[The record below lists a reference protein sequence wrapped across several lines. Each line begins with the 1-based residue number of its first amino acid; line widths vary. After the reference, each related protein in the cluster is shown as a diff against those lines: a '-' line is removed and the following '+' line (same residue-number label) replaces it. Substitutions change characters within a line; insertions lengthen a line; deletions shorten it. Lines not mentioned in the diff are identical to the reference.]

1 MPTPHPSFRLHQML
15 LPSGVHLEY
24 AEQGPPGGTPV
35 LMLHGITD
43 SWRSFDPVLPYLPED
58 WHVISLSQ
66 RGHGHS
72 SKPASGYRA
81 RDFAADV
88 AEFLCARKLPPVLL
102 VGHSM
107 GAANAMRLVLDH
119 PQRVRAL
126 VAAGAFARF
135 DDKPELAAFIR
146 EQILP
151 LTDPVPRELAR
162 AFQLDTIAGP
172 VAHGLVDAM
181 VDESLRV
188 PARVWRDA
196 FAALA
201 DDRFGDQLR
210 HITVPTLVAWGD
222 ADRFVPATD
231 THRLLREIPD
241 ARLARFE
248 GVGHALHWEQ
258 PQRFARVLM
267 QFVASLEERPV
278 ALA

>member
-1 MPTPHPSFRLHQML
+1 MPSPHPSFRLHQML
-15 LPSGVHLEY
+15 LPSGIHLEY
-24 AEQGPPGGTPV
+24 AEQGPPGGTTV

-43 SWRSFDPVLPYLPED
+43 SWRSFEPVLPHLPSD
-58 WHVISLSQ
+58 WHVIALSQ
-66 RGHGHS
+66 RGHGRS
-72 SKPASGYRA
+72 GKPLSGYHA
-81 RDFAADV
+81 RDFTADA
-88 AEFLCARKLPPVLL
+88 AEFLRVRNLPPVLL

-119 PQRVRAL
+119 PQQVRAL
-126 VAAGAFARF
+126 VAAGAFAGF

-146 EQILP
+146 EQIMP
-151 LTDPVPRELAR
+151 MDDPVPRALAR

-172 VAHGLVDAM
+172 VAPGLVDAM

-188 PARVWRDA
+188 PARVWRAA

-201 DDRFGDQLR
+201 DDRFCDQLR
-210 HITVPTLVAWGD
+210 DIEVPTLVAWGD
-222 ADRFVPATD
+222 ADAFVPAVD
-231 THRLLREIPD
+231 TQRLLREIPD

-258 PQRFARVLM
+258 PQRFAQALT
-267 QFVASLEERPV
+267 QFVASLEDRPV

>member
-1 MPTPHPSFRLHQML
+1 MPSTPTSPRLRQLL

-24 AEQGPPGGTPV
+24 AEQGPPGGTTV
-35 LMLHGITD
+35 LMLHGSTD
-43 SWRSFDPVLPYLPED
+43 SWRSFEPVLPHLPED
-58 WHVISLSQ
+58 WHVIALSQ
-66 RGHGHS
+66 RGHGRS
-72 SKPASGYRA
+72 GKPPSGYRA

-88 AEFLCARKLPPVLL
+88 AEFLRVRSLPPVLL

-146 EQILP
+146 EQIEP

-172 VAHGLVDAM
+172 VAPGLVDTM
-181 VDESLRV
+181 VDESLLL
-188 PARVWRDA
+188 PARVWRQV

-210 HITVPTLVAWGD
+210 HIAVPTLVAWGD
-222 ADRFVPATD
+222 ADRFVPAAD

-258 PQRFARVLM
+258 PRRVAQVLT
-267 QFVASLEERPV
+267 QFVDSLQ
-278 ALA
+278 AQAAAWA

>member
-1 MPTPHPSFRLHQML
+1 MPTSSHHLHQLL
-15 LPSGVHLEY
+15 LPSGIHLEY
-24 AEQGPPGGTPV
+24 AEQGPPGGTTV

-43 SWRSFDPVLPYLPED
+43 SWRSFEPVLPHLPTD

-66 RGHGHS
+66 RGHGRS
-72 SKPASGYRA
+72 GKPASGYRT
-81 RDFAADV
+81 RDFAADA
-88 AEFLCARKLPPVLL
+88 AEFLRLRRLPPVIV

-126 VAAGAFARF
+126 VAAGAFASF
-135 DDKPELAAFIR
+135 DDKRELAAFIR
-146 EQILP
+146 AQIMP
-151 LTDPVPRELAR
+151 LTDPVPRQLAR

-172 VAHGLVDAM
+172 VAPGLVEAM

-188 PARVWRDA
+188 PAHVWREA

-201 DDRFGDQLR
+201 QDRFGDQLR
-210 HITVPTLVAWGD
+210 RIGVPTLVAWGD
-222 ADRFVPATD
+222 ADSFVPAVD
-231 THRLLREIPD
+231 TQRLLREIPD
-241 ARLARFE
+241 ARLARFD

-258 PQRFARVLM
+258 PQRFAQVLA
-267 QFVASLEERPV
+267 QFVASLQERPV